1 MTDQDNEL
9 ITKWEFLME
18 DLPKAKSKRY
28 KFARIYEKIVQHN
41 NKSDLKMLLSI
52 AHRMFKKV
60 DDIKMSKGSKN
71 SHKVCEFYESDFYI
85 NGTIMMDQFMAYC
98 ESVSTLVIEQLS
110 KTEKIGCLQIKS
122 HEHAKEIH
130 IIF

>member
-1 MTDQDNEL
+1 MTDQENEL
-9 ITKWEFLME
+9 IARWEFLME
-18 DLPKAKSKRY
+18 DLPKAKNKRY

-41 NKSDLKMLLSI
+41 NKNDLKMLLSI
-52 AHRMFKKV
+52 AHRMFKKIG
-60 DDIKMSKGSKN
+60 DIKMSKGGQN
-71 SHKVCEFYESDFYI
+71 SHRVCEFYESDFYI

-98 ESVSTLVIEQLS
+98 ESVSSLVIEQLT
-110 KTEKIGCLQIKS
+110 KTEKIGYLQIKS